1 MEFHSEYL
9 ELFNRLQLRYY
20 GLIIVVALLTAAS
33 VAAWLAQRDQ
43 KDPDHVW
50 GALTWAII
58 PGIVG
63 ARLWFVFFPPA
74 TLTAGCGSTEIG
86 AVCQDT
92 LYMLRNF
99 FNATDGAIAIWSGG
113 LGIFGAVIGG
123 FLGVWLYMRYSYA
136 LARFFERRVSRPLY
150 RLFAGLLASIFSLF
164 LPQVAKRLRQ
174 QADEKTSSRSASGE
188 TALPLA
194 EWLDIAGIVLPL
206 GQAIGRWANY
216 VNQELFG
223 SLTNLPW
230 GISIDADR
238 WPADLNIPLEQGA
251 APRFHPL
258 FLYESLWNLVAFFVL
273 RYLFLNENWR
283 WRFQPGDFFLL
294 YIWQYSGIRFLLE
307 FLRLEIAYL
316 PGTTVNS
323 SQTIT
328 AIGFLGAGALLLWR
342 HWRRSAGTSDTSAA

>member
-20 GLIIVVALLTAAS
+20 GLILVVALLTAAS
-33 VAAWLAQRDQ
+33 VAAWLARRDQ

-99 FNATDGAIAIWSGG
+99 FNTTDGAIAIWSGG

-123 FLGVWLYMRYSYA
+123 FFGIWLYMRRS
-136 LARFFERRVSRPLY
+136 LPFQHLFGKRIGHLLNRFFYGERN
-150 RLFAGLLASIFSLF
+150 
-164 LPQVAKRLRQ
+164 Q
-174 QADEKTSSRSASGE
+174 
-188 TALPLA
+188 ALPLG
-194 EWLDIAGIVLPL
+194 EWLDIAAIVLPL
-206 GQAIGRWANY
+206 GQSIGRWANY

-230 GISIDADR
+230 GIAIDADR
-238 WPADLNIPLEQGA
+238 WPTDLNIPLEQGA
-251 APRFHPL
+251 LPRFHPL
-258 FLYESLWNLVAFFVL
+258 FLYESLWNLGAFFAL
-273 RYLFLNENWR
+273 RYLFLNDNWR
-283 WRFQPGDFFLL
+283 LRLQPGDFFLL

-342 HWRRSAGTSDTSAA
+342 HWRQGTATTTTNTA

>member
-20 GLIIVVALLTAAS
+20 GLIIVVALMVAAT

-74 TLTAGCGSTEIG
+74 TLTAGCGSDAIG
-86 AVCQDT
+86 AVCKDT

-99 FNATDGAIAIWSGG
+99 FDTTDGAIAIWSGG

-123 FLGVWLYMRYSYA
+123 FLGVWLYMRYSHTTQ
-136 LARFFERRVSRPLY
+136 RFFENRISRPLT
-150 RLFAGLLASIFSLF
+150 RVILNIGATLFGLILPKYGQQLRAQAREQTSQSAAG
-164 LPQVAKRLRQ
+164 PDPK
-174 QADEKTSSRSASGE
+174 
-188 TALPLA
+188 LPLA

-223 SLTNLPW
+223 SLTDLPW
-230 GISIDADR
+230 GIAIDADR
-238 WPADLNIPLEQGA
+238 WPADLNIPLEQGSV
-251 APRFHPL
+251 PRFHPL
-258 FLYESLWNLVAFFVL
+258 FLYEALWNLAAFFVL
-273 RYLFLNENWR
+273 RFLFLNETWR
-283 WRFQPGDFFLL
+283 QRFQPGDFFLL

-342 HWRRSAGTSDTSAA
+342 YRRRNASPTLPSTV